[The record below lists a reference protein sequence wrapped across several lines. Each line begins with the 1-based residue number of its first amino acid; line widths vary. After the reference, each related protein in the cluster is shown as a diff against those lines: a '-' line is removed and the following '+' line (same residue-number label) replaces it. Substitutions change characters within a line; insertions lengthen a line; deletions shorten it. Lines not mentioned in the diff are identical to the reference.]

1 MPLITE
7 ADSPQVALA
16 FDVAASKARCR
27 RMRRRI
33 LELSQRLNAL
43 HIAPA
48 FSCLEIVDTIYHGLM
63 RQAHSGKSCGTFI
76 LSKGHG
82 ALAQFAVLEEL
93 GVMSRED
100 LDTCCH
106 PEGRLGGHPDYGAP
120 GIEASTGSLG
130 HGLPMSL
137 GICLAEREL
146 GLESSVYV
154 VISDGELM
162 EGSTWESVLL
172 APTLRIRNL
181 VVFVDFND
189 VISGA
194 QIGAHHPNIYPVA
207 EKFEAFGWQ
216 AIHADGHDQE
226 SLFDAVSRKDSA
238 RPLAVIAKTIKGKG
252 VSYMENQPIWH
263 YRSPNPTEYQQ
274 ALSELAEQNLDR

>member
-1 MPLITE
+1 MALTTELISS
-7 ADSPQVALA
+7 SPAV
-16 FDVAASKARCR
+16 FDARAAKARCR

-33 LELSQRLNAL
+33 LDLSQRLPAL
-43 HIAPA
+43 HVAPA

-63 RQAHSGKSCGTFI
+63 NRAGAKLDTFI

-137 GICLAEREL
+137 GICLAEKEL
-146 GLESSVYV
+146 GRESTVYV

-172 APTLRIRNL
+172 APTLRISNL
-181 VVFVDFND
+181 AVFVDLND
-189 VISGA
+189 FISGG
-194 QIGAHHPNIYPVA
+194 QTSLHHRNVYPVD
-207 EKFEAFGWQ
+207 EKFQAFGWQ
-216 AIHADGHDQE
+216 AINADGHDQD
-226 SLFDAVSRKDSA
+226 SLLDAVSRKDTL
-238 RPLAVIAKTIKGKG
+238 RPLAVIAKTVKGKG
-252 VSYMENQPIWH
+252 VSYMENRPIWH
-263 YRSPNPTEYQQ
+263 YRSPNPMEYQQ
-274 ALSELAEQNLDR
+274 ALAELAD